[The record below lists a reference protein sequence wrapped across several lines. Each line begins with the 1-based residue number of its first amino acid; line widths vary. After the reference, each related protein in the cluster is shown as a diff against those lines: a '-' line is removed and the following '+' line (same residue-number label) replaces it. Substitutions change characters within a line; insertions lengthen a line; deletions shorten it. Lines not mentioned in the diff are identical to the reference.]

1 MKLAAFL
8 FRTICFFSFL
18 FENHLCI
25 MHTRSVILFV
35 MDNRHQLFI
44 MWKSCVRVR
53 NELNHGKKNHFVN
66 WTGRSICLFA
76 QDKKRKRFFFLQSW
90 LLIIC
95 SFICNFNCNHC
106 TIEPFRSHLF
116 DFQTFSN
123 DNVTIWRRLTWY
135 FPFDS

>member
-1 MKLAAFL
+1 MKLAAFFSHHL
-8 FRTICFFSFL
+8 LHFISIWISFMHHAYTERDFVCHGQSTSTIFA
-18 FENHLCI
+18 FEC
-25 MHTRSVILFV
+25 V
-35 MDNRHQLFI
+35 MSST
-44 MWKSCVRVR
+44 MV
-53 NELNHGKKNHFVN
+53 KKHYLVN
-66 WTGRSICLFA
+66 WTGGSICLLA

-106 TIEPFRSHLF
+106 TIELFRSHLF

-123 DNVTIWRRLTWY
+123 DNVTTWRRLTWH